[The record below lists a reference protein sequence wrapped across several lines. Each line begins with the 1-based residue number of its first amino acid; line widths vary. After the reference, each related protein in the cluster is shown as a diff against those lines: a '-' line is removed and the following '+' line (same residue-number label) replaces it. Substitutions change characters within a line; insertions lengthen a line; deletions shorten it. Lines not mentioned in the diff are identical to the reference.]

1 MKDLWAFPGSQSRR
15 RFLGSSFKVNM
26 QKLHWAVGA
35 LGKVP
40 VILLLKCPLVLAFHI
55 SWATGKVSI
64 SFSLGEWLENKTLD
78 WKDFL
83 RLRST

>member
-1 MKDLWAFPGSQSRR
+1 MKDLWAFPGSQRR
-15 RFLGSSFKVNM
+15 GRFLESSFKANM
-26 QKLHWAVGA
+26 RKLHWDVSA
-35 LGKVP
+35 LGKAPLTPLVS
-40 VILLLKCPLVLAFHI
+40 PLVLAFHI
-55 SWATGKVSI
+55 SWTTGKVSI